1 MKTNVRDFYF
11 HMNQLILL
19 KRLLGMIVVRGG
31 HVVLKYGMCTPTES
45 GILRPKYTKQT
56 SVI

>member
-1 MKTNVRDFYF
+1 MKTNVRDFDFY
-11 HMNQLILL
+11 MNQLILL

-31 HVVLKYGMCTPTES
+31 HVVLKYGMSTPTES

>member
-1 MKTNVRDFYF
+1 MKTNVREFYPK
-11 HMNQLILL
+11 MNHSILL
-19 KRLLGMIVVRGG
+19 KRLLGMIAVRGG
-31 HVVLKYGMCTPTES
+31 HVVLKYGMSTPTES